1 MRLHPPCHQ
10 YPAKGMTAGTTLISK
25 IQFTYPTGD
34 ARMHIQLTRISEKGQ
49 VVIPSSLRKAM
60 GIKRSDQFLVFG
72 EEGTVILKKLDP
84 EALKQSLDE
93 LARPLR
99 RAAKDLGVT
108 RAEVRKAVKDVRKG
122 A

>member
-1 MRLHPPCHQ
+1 
-10 YPAKGMTAGTTLISK
+10 
-25 IQFTYPTGD
+25 
-34 ARMHIQLTRISEKGQ
+34 MHIQLTRISEKGQ

-108 RAEVRKAVKDVRKG
+108 RAEVRKAVKDVRK
-122 A
+122 